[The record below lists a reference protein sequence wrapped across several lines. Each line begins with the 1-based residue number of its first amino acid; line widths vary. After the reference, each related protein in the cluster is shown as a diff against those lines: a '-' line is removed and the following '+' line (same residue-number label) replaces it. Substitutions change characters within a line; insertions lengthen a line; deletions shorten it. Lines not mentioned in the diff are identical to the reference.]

1 MEKTI
6 KNLVKGKKK
15 VYVYLKD
22 KETEEKFLKQAESE
36 GFTFGDGVKPC
47 KRNCEEFMAVNP
59 DFTLNYIGTNGR
71 IAVQTK
77 KNANKSDIEVI
88 DYSEYI

>member
-22 KETEEKFLKQAESE
+22 KETGVRFIRQAEHE
-36 GFTFGDGVKPC
+36 RFTFCDGELPT
-47 KRNCEEFMAVNP
+47 KRNFEEYMAVNP